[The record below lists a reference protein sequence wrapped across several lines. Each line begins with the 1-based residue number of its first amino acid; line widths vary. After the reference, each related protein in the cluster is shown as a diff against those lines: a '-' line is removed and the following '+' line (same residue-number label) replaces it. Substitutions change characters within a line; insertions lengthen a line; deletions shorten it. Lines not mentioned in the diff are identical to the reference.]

1 MTPTLPR
8 CSLCPRLPYRKPIA
22 PDGPIPCRVML
33 LGEAPHVDED
43 RHDCPFS
50 GKTGQE
56 LNNVYLP
63 VLGLPRSHVL
73 IFNACA
79 CSQPS
84 YDNPTPE
91 QALACSSVH
100 LGPLLAAA
108 QPIILVPMGGIACSL
123 FGDINL
129 NYDHGIPRAGRWG
142 NWTGCLFPTYHPSA
156 ALHATSYMI
165 PLMDDFNQ
173 LGKLY
178 RHLCD
183 GSPLKNF

>member
-100 LGPLLAAA
+100 LGPLLATA
-108 QPIILVPMGGIACSL
+108 QPEVLVPMGAVACSIFQL
-123 FGDINL
+123 NINL
-129 NYDHGIPRAGRWG
+129 NVDHGIPIEARWG
-142 NWTGCLFPTYHPSA
+142 SWHGVLWPTYHPTAGIHS
-156 ALHATSYMI
+156 TSYMI
-165 PLMDDFNQ
+165 PLMQDFAN
-173 LGKLY
+173 
-178 RHLCD
+178 
-183 GSPLKNF
+183 LKKFLKECE